1 MSFREQIR
9 GASTIMTSV
18 WQEQSNRDQRL
29 RRIFMAAGWQ
39 GWKRIVR
46 KPLELE
52 LFNGMRFRAYPDCAC
67 SSSAVYSKIPNS
79 RYVRFLRNHAER
91 GTFLDVGA
99 NVGMIST
106 LLADT
111 VQHALLF
118 EPNPV
123 AAARARE
130 NIKINQLSFEVY
142 EIALSDETGT
152 IAFEDLGGVHT
163 CNRTVS
169 GFSTNSRTITVPR
182 TTFDR
187 FLAERGPLENPVTL
201 VKIDVEGH
209 ENWVLRGMRQLL
221 VEQRPI
227 VMFEYLQRT
236 NLKETFATFA
246 GVDYRIMILSREGE
260 LTLAPVNPPPLQDLL
275 AVPSERAR
283 ALTRSSAAA

>member
-1 MSFREQIR
+1 
-9 GASTIMTSV
+9 
-18 WQEQSNRDQRL
+18 
-29 RRIFMAAGWQ
+29 MAVGWQ

-46 KPLELE
+46 KPLQLE
-52 LFNGMRFRAYPDCAC
+52 LFNGMHFRAYPDCAC

-79 RYVRFLRNHAER
+79 PYVRFLRDHAEN

-99 NVGMIST
+99 NVGLIST

-118 EPNPV
+118 EPNPI

-130 NIKINQLSFEVY
+130 NIKVNQLPFEVY
-142 EIALSDETGT
+142 EIALSDETGP
-152 IAFEDLGGVHT
+152 IVFEDLGGVHT

-169 GFSTNSRTITVPR
+169 GFSTSSRTITVPR

-187 FLAERGPLENPVTL
+187 FWAQRGPLETPVTL

-209 ENWVLRGMRQLL
+209 ENSVLRGMRRLL
-221 VEQRPI
+221 LEQRPI

-236 NLKETFATFA
+236 NLRETFEIFA
-246 GVDYRIMILSREGE
+246 GVNYRIMVLSRERGV
-260 LTLAPVNPPPLQDLL
+260 TLAPVAPPPLQDLL
-275 AVPSERAR
+275 AVPSERVQ
-283 ALTRSSAAA
+283 ALSQVSVAA